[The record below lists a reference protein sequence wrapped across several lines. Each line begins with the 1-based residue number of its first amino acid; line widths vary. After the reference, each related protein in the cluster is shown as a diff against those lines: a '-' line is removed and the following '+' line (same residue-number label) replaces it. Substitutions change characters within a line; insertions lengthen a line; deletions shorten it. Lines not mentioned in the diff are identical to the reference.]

1 MDALL
6 HDIRYGIRRLARSPG
21 FTGLAVLV
29 LALGIGGTATAFGV
43 VNAVLLR
50 PLGFPDP
57 GALVH
62 PYSLWRGSWS
72 TASPPDFADW
82 RARSRS
88 FTELAASNSGSFAL
102 TGDGPAEQIPGA
114 EVTGGFFAVL
124 GTPPLLGRTLTTAD
138 DDPGAAPGVV
148 LGYDLWRRRFGA
160 DSGVVGRTVRLEGTS
175 TTVLGV
181 MPAGFVYPDGSELW
195 LPLRFTADQMA
206 TQRGAHYL
214 DVVGRLRHG
223 VTLEAA
229 DRELRGIAGA
239 LAGEYPRTDANY
251 SATVISLRDALVGDV
266 RTPLLLLL
274 SALGVVLLI
283 ACANVAGLLVVR
295 GIAREREIAIRSALG
310 GGRGRLVRTLITE
323 STILAALGGIAGTMI
338 ALWGTAW
345 VAHLSGSAIPLL
357 GETRMDGGVL
367 AFIGLVTLCTVVV
380 FGLLPA
386 WQTVAGGALA
396 FRLQSESRGST
407 GARLRTRN
415 ALVVAQTAL
424 AVLLL
429 VGAGLL
435 LKSFVRLQRVDPGFD
450 PRHVLTFGV
459 SLPDASYPTPARSA
473 LFYQSL
479 IERLDALPGVRAAGA
494 VFGLPLTDFGYSIS
508 ALELDGR
515 TLSQEEQDGL
525 SLQIRIVTPG
535 YFAAMGIPV
544 RRGRGILTSD
554 REGTPPVMVVNDA
567 AARRIWPDQDPIGH
581 RLTVGT
587 RLGLGQDHARAGG
600 EVVGVIGDLKESALS
615 QPADPTMYLSHA
627 QFPMGFMSVAIRT
640 SGDPLPLAKLAQA
653 ALAATDPDVPLF
665 RLRSMDQLLAASIAQ
680 PRLYALLL
688 ALFALVAITLA
699 AVGLYGV
706 LAQTVAQR
714 ERELGVRMA
723 LGATARDV
731 VAMVVKQ
738 ATRLAA
744 VGVVVG
750 LAGGLAATRI
760 LATLLFGVKPFDPG
774 TFVTVGVGLFVI
786 ALVASLVP
794 ARRATQVDPM
804 EALRTE

>member
-1 MDALL
+1 MEALL
-6 HDIRYGIRRLARSPG
+6 QDIRYGIRRLARSPG
-21 FTGLAVLV
+21 FTGLGVLV

-57 GALVH
+57 GALVR
-62 PYSLWRGSWS
+62 PYSLWRGSRS

-88 FTELAASNSGSFAL
+88 FTELAATNSGSFAL

-114 EVTGGFFAVL
+114 EVTGGLFSVL

-181 MPAGFVYPDGSELW
+181 MPPAFIYPDGSELW
-195 LPLRFTADQMA
+195 LPLRFTAAQMA

-214 DVVGRLRHG
+214 DVVGRLQHG

-323 STILAALGGIAGTMI
+323 STILAALGGLAGTMI

-345 VAHLSGSAIPLL
+345 VSHVSGSAIPLL

-396 FRLQSESRGST
+396 FRLQSESRGNT
-407 GARLRTRN
+407 GGRLRTRN

-459 SLPDASYPTPARSA
+459 SLPDASYPTPERSA

-479 IERLDALPGVRAAGA
+479 IERVDALPGVRAAGA

-525 SLQIRIVTPG
+525 SLQIRVVTPG

-544 RRGRGILTSD
+544 RRGRGILASD
-554 REGTPPVMVVNDA
+554 REDAPPVMVVNDA
-567 AARRIWPDQDPIGH
+567 AARRIWPDQDPVGH

-587 RLGLGQDHARAGG
+587 RLGLGDDHARAGG
-600 EVVGVIGDLKESALS
+600 EVVGVIGDLKEGALS
-615 QPADPTMYLSHA
+615 QPAAPTMYLSHA
-627 QFPMGFMSVAIRT
+627 QFPMGFMSIAIRT
-640 SGDPLPLAKLAQA
+640 SGDPLLLAKPAQA

-665 RLRSMDQLLAASIAQ
+665 RLRSMDQLVAASIAQ

-688 ALFALVAITLA
+688 AVFALVAITLA

-731 VAMVVKQ
+731 VGMVVKQ

-774 TFVTVGVGLFVI
+774 TFVTVGIGLFVI
-786 ALVASLVP
+786 AL
-794 ARRATQVDPM
+794 
-804 EALRTE
+804 

>member
-1 MDALL
+1 M
-6 HDIRYGIRRLARSPG
+6 
-21 FTGLAVLV
+21 
-29 LALGIGGTATAFGV
+29 
-43 VNAVLLR
+43 
-50 PLGFPDP
+50 
-57 GALVH
+57 
-62 PYSLWRGSWS
+62 
-72 TASPPDFADW
+72 
-82 RARSRS
+82 RA
-88 FTELAASNSGSFAL
+88 
-102 TGDGPAEQIPGA
+102 
-114 EVTGGFFAVL
+114 
-124 GTPPLLGRTLTTAD
+124 
-138 DDPGAAPGVV
+138 
-148 LGYDLWRRRFGA
+148 
-160 DSGVVGRTVRLEGTS
+160 
-175 TTVLGV
+175 
-181 MPAGFVYPDGSELW
+181 
-195 LPLRFTADQMA
+195 
-206 TQRGAHYL
+206 
-214 DVVGRLRHG
+214 
-223 VTLEAA
+223 
-229 DRELRGIAGA
+229 IAGA

-251 SATVISLRDALVGDV
+251 SATVIGLRDALVGDV

-295 GIAREREIAIRSALG
+295 GITREREIAIRSALG

-323 STILAALGGIAGTMI
+323 STILAALGGLAGTMI

-459 SLPDASYPTPARSA
+459 SLPDASYPTPERSA

-479 IERLDALPGVRAAGA
+479 IERVDALPGVRAAGA
-494 VFGLPLTDFGYSIS
+494 VFGLPLSDFGYSIS

-525 SLQIRIVTPG
+525 SLQIRVVTPG

-544 RRGRGILTSD
+544 RRGRGILPSD

-567 AARRIWPDQDPIGH
+567 AVRRIWPDQDPIGH

-587 RLGLGQDHARAGG
+587 RLGLGKDHARAGG
-600 EVVGVIGDLKESALS
+600 EVVGVIGDLKEGALS
-615 QPADPTMYLSHA
+615 QPAAPTMYLSHA
-627 QFPMGFMSVAIRT
+627 QFPMGFMSVAIRA
-640 SGDPLPLAKLAQA
+640 SGDPLLLAKPAQA

-731 VAMVVKQ
+731 VGMVVKQ

-786 ALVASLVP
+786 ALAASLVP

>member
-1 MDALL
+1 
-6 HDIRYGIRRLARSPG
+6 
-21 FTGLAVLV
+21 
-29 LALGIGGTATAFGV
+29 
-43 VNAVLLR
+43 
-50 PLGFPDP
+50 
-57 GALVH
+57 
-62 PYSLWRGSWS
+62 
-72 TASPPDFADW
+72 
-82 RARSRS
+82 
-88 FTELAASNSGSFAL
+88 
-102 TGDGPAEQIPGA
+102 
-114 EVTGGFFAVL
+114 
-124 GTPPLLGRTLTTAD
+124 
-138 DDPGAAPGVV
+138 
-148 LGYDLWRRRFGA
+148 
-160 DSGVVGRTVRLEGTS
+160 
-175 TTVLGV
+175 
-181 MPAGFVYPDGSELW
+181 
-195 LPLRFTADQMA
+195 
-206 TQRGAHYL
+206 
-214 DVVGRLRHG
+214 
-223 VTLEAA
+223 
-229 DRELRGIAGA
+229 
-239 LAGEYPRTDANY
+239 
-251 SATVISLRDALVGDV
+251 
-266 RTPLLLLL
+266 
-274 SALGVVLLI
+274 VVLLI

-323 STILAALGGIAGTMI
+323 STILAALGGLAGTMI

-367 AFIGLVTLCTVVV
+367 AFIGLVTLCTVVL

-459 SLPDASYPTPARSA
+459 SLPDASYPTPERSA

-479 IERLDALPGVRAAGA
+479 IERVDALPGVRAAGA

-525 SLQIRIVTPG
+525 SLQIRVVTPG

-544 RRGRGILTSD
+544 RRGRGILPSD
-554 REGTPPVMVVNDA
+554 REDAPPVMVVNDA

-587 RLGLGQDHARAGG
+587 RLGLGKDHARAGG
-600 EVVGVIGDLKESALS
+600 EVVGVIGDLKESGLS

-640 SGDPLPLAKLAQA
+640 SGDPPLLAKPAQA

-665 RLRSMDQLLAASIAQ
+665 RLRSMDQLLAASVAQ

-688 ALFALVAITLA
+688 AVFALVAITLA

-731 VAMVVKQ
+731 VGMVVKQ

-744 VGVVVG
+744 VGVVLG
-750 LAGGLAATRI
+750 LAGGLVATRI

-794 ARRATQVDPM
+794 AHRATQVDPM

>member
-6 HDIRYGIRRLARSPG
+6 QDIRYGIRRLARSPG

-57 GALVH
+57 GALVR
-62 PYSLWRGSWS
+62 PYSLWRGSMS

-88 FTELAASNSGSFAL
+88 FTELAATNSGSFAL

-114 EVTGGFFAVL
+114 EVTGGFFTVL

-148 LGYDLWRRRFGA
+148 LGYDLWRRRFGT
-160 DSGVVGRTVRLEGTS
+160 DSGIVGRIVRLEGTS

-214 DVVGRLRHG
+214 DVVGRLQRG

-229 DRELRGIAGA
+229 DRELRAIAGA

-251 SATVISLRDALVGDV
+251 SATVIGLRDALVGDV

-295 GIAREREIAIRSALG
+295 GITREREIAIRSALG

-323 STILAALGGIAGTMI
+323 STILAALGGLAGTMI

-386 WQTVAGGALA
+386 WQTVAGGALG

-459 SLPDASYPTPARSA
+459 SLPDASYPTPERSA

-479 IERLDALPGVRAAGA
+479 IERVDALPGVRAAGA
-494 VFGLPLTDFGYSIS
+494 VFGLPLSDFGYSIS

-525 SLQIRIVTPG
+525 SLQIRVVTPG

-544 RRGRGILTSD
+544 RRGRGILPSD

-567 AARRIWPDQDPIGH
+567 AVRRIWPDQDPIGH

-587 RLGLGQDHARAGG
+587 RLGLGKDHARAGG
-600 EVVGVIGDLKESALS
+600 EVVGVIGDLKEGALS
-615 QPADPTMYLSHA
+615 QPAAPTMYLSHA
-627 QFPMGFMSVAIRT
+627 QFPMGFMSVAIRA
-640 SGDPLPLAKLAQA
+640 SGDPLLLAKPAQA

-731 VAMVVKQ
+731 VGMVVKQ

-786 ALVASLVP
+786 ALAASLVP

>member
-1 MDALL
+1 IQ
-6 HDIRYGIRRLARSPG
+6 DIRYGIRRLARSPG

-62 PYSLWRGSWS
+62 PYSLWRGSKS
-72 TASPPDFADW
+72 TASPPDFTDW

-88 FTELAASNSGSFAL
+88 FTELAATNSGSFAL

-114 EVTGGFFAVL
+114 QVTGGFFTVL

-160 DSGVVGRTVRLEGTS
+160 DSGVVGRTVRLEGIS

-214 DVVGRLRHG
+214 DVVGRLRRG
-223 VTLEAA
+223 VTLEEA

-251 SATVISLRDALVGDV
+251 SATVVGLRDALVGEV

-295 GIAREREIAIRSALG
+295 GITREREIAIRSALG

-323 STILAALGGIAGTMI
+323 STILAALGGLAGTMI

-459 SLPDASYPTPARSA
+459 SLPDASYPTPERSA

-479 IERLDALPGVRAAGA
+479 IERVDALPGVRAAGA

-544 RRGRGILTSD
+544 RRGRGILPSD
-554 REGTPPVMVVNDA
+554 REDAPPVMVVNDA

-587 RLGLGQDHARAGG
+587 RLGLGKDHARAGG
-600 EVVGVIGDLKESALS
+600 EVVGVIGDLKEGALS
-615 QPADPTMYLSHA
+615 QPAAPTMYLSHA
-627 QFPMGFMSVAIRT
+627 QFPMGFMSVAIRA
-640 SGDPLPLAKLAQA
+640 SGDPLLLAKPAQA

-731 VAMVVKQ
+731 VGMVVKQ

-794 ARRATQVDPM
+794 AHRATQVDPM